1 MQQFEAQI
9 WFRIKNEPSRQ
20 QDSLKVAQGTRP
32 GPHMNRLK
40 WFCELFRFREYI
52 WYRYRSSKFAIE
64 KVRQPSKYVFYV
76 ASSKG
81 AQVEFF
87 SSKKGAK
94 ISWHSPFNTAYPTLF
109 LRSGSVLVEK
119 EFSTCHHHVKD
130 QGDEKNNS
138 GRIYHIWPH
147 RKIQILINSKKRC

>member
-9 WFRIKNEPSRQ
+9 WLRIKNEPSRQ
-20 QDSLKVAQGTRP
+20 QNSLKVAQGTRP

-64 KVRQPSKYVFYV
+64 KVRQPSKHVFYV

-147 RKIQILINSKKRC
+147 RKIQILINCKKRW